1 MTTLNIFQAAFKLRN
16 DYGHTGITL
25 NYVDDDNTN
34 TYFII
39 HDALHTYTN
48 LAPEEEFEPIVLSI
62 EMILGGIDYTTS
74 FPNIDANTL
83 SSAIVSIPTEVLEEL
98 MAFYTG
104 WFN

>member
-16 DYGHTGITL
+16 DYAHTSITL
-25 NYVDDDNTN
+25 DYAGDNN

-48 LAPEEEFEPIVLSI
+48 QAPEEEFEPIVLSI

-83 SSAIVSIPTEVLEEL
+83 SSAIASIPTEVLEEL
-98 MAFYTG
+98 MVFYTG

>member
-16 DYGHTGITL
+16 DYSHTGITL
-25 NYVDDDNTN
+25 DYAGDDNTN

-48 LAPEEEFEPIVLSI
+48 QAPEEEFEPIVLSI

-83 SSAIVSIPTEVLEEL
+83 SSAIAMIPSEVIEEL
-98 MAFYTG
+98 IYFYTA